1 MTAESSANLIPV
13 SSYGQSSA
21 SFLQSTDDG
30 VPNASGC
37 SSDLDLDDFESC
49 FDPSLQASNTVQS
62 PEPDVSHN

>member
-30 VPNASGC
+30 VPNASG
-37 SSDLDLDDFESC
+37 SDLDLDDFESC